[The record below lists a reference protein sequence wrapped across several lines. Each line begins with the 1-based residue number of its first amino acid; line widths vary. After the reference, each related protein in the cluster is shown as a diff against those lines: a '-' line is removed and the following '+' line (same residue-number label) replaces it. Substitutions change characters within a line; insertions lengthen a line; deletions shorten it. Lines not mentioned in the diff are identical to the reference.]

1 MLGNTAVDYFL
12 QTSGVILS
20 INDMSLERGGVF
32 DISGAWSQP
41 HKLHREGLSVDV
53 DRCANGV
60 MVNQKILDQIA
71 ILNGGTRIVEKALM
85 PLPCEGPVDT
95 PRIHYDFK

>member
-1 MLGNTAVDYFL
+1 
-12 QTSGVILS
+12 
-20 INDMSLERGGVF
+20 
-32 DISGAWSQP
+32 
-41 HKLHREGLSVDV
+41 
-53 DRCANGV
+53 